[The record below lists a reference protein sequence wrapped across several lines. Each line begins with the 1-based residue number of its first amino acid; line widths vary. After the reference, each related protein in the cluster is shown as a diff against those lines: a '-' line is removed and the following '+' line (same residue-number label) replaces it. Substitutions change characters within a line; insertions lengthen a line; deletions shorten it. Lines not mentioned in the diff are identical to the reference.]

1 MRDDSLDDLKG
12 PWLRFSL
19 RPKAGATSLGD
30 RFLMDF
36 STDSARASTRSRAAW
51 RRQRRSAAAGK
62 VSAVRAAAVGK
73 VAAAGKAITAARKA
87 AVHIPDSSD
96 DESDG
101 GAAGGSGSGGGD
113 LGSGG
118 GCEDDA
124 ELRRR
129 VDSAV
134 KRLLEIGRGCEA
146 FHARL
151 KSAAAPGS
159 ESARERASE
168 RETERD

>member
-73 VAAAGKAITAARKA
+73 VVAAGQVAAAGKAITAARKA
-87 AVHIPDSSD
+87 AVHIPDSAD
-96 DESDG
+96 DESEG

-151 KSAAAPGS
+151 KLAAAPG
-159 ESARERASE
+159 E
-168 RETERD
+168 